1 MGGGLCVGPCMY
13 PPTGK
18 SRDLV
23 LPALSYAE
31 VGSCRCSA
39 AEGAQ
44 HAAPHLS
51 RVGALCRRDCGPPSQ
66 HSTEDRERRRGGR
79 VPPPQA
85 QLPIPKSSS
94 LCSQGRALV
103 LPLPSPCVPRQ
114 GECGWGGWGW
124 QWPSAQRWS
133 WGGLS
138 GCMHVA
144 VAFVRGLSVRR
155 GVLISVCVSQELKLC
170 TPTMAAGGHR
180 ARGPPGWVINF
191 ISLFLAQTEL
201 AEGHS
206 RRGCGCAR

>member
-114 GECGWGGWGW
+114 GECGWGGWG
-124 QWPSAQRWS
+124 
-133 WGGLS
+133 
-138 GCMHVA
+138 VA
-144 VAFVRGLSVRR
+144 VALSSTLVLGGPLWMHARGSRIRPWSVRPSR
-155 GVLISVCVSQELKLC
+155 CAHICVCISGIKALHTHHGCWGAQGAGASWLGHKLYFSFFG
-170 TPTMAAGGHR
+170 TNGAG
-180 ARGPPGWVINF
+180 
-191 ISLFLAQTEL
+191 
-201 AEGHS
+201 
-206 RRGCGCAR
+206 